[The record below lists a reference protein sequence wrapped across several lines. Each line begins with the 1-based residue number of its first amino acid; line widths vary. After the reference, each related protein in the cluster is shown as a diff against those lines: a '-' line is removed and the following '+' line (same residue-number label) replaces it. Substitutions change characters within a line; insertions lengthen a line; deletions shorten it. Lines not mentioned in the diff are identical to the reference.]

1 MPNPIRSV
9 SLLKQALKDRWGAG
23 AYIDDVL
30 KTTRK
35 KKWSELTDKEKG
47 AYEALES
54 LYSTNDDL
62 FLYEKQLFY
71 ALQDKELFKAFK
83 AGNLDGAFAGKI
95 LDKKINTMFDD
106 YIKRMEE
113 MIKGAESGA
122 KPLKLQGRTYTADD
136 IYAVFQEMLEEALPE
151 LMKEGKSLNMLVYP
165 NGGSIDGAG
174 KLNVIAGA
182 LDAMQDSRA
191 LRIGK
196 GTWQEQGSA
205 ATKMDPTLFNLRR
218 LEAHLD
224 DLPEEQIAGK
234 AGTADDFDFWDGEDA
249 TFFADADIN
258 DWSLNHDRIYAAA
271 DNVAPAGRYKPIKPA
286 EFDIVLE
293 GDVWPLPRKT
303 EKVPKFEVE
312 DIVGGGKEEYH
323 FPVIPSTTG
332 KLSGE
337 TGIAYVERLRAEIAA
352 AEKRSKHGEEIQR
365 AAEEWGL
372 DLSVGDKQDA
382 AIDVERA
389 KATIKRLQ
397 EELDAYLGVT
407 KKQGGGFIDSPLYLR
422 DY

>member
-62 FLYEKQLFY
+62 YLYEKQLFY

-234 AGTADDFDFWDGEDA
+234 AGTADDLDFWDGEDA
-249 TFFADADIN
+249 TSFADADIN

-303 EKVPKFEVE
+303 GKTPKFEV
-312 DIVGGGKEEYH
+312 D
-323 FPVIPSTTG
+323 
-332 KLSGE
+332 E
-337 TGIAYVERLRAEIAA
+337 TGYAYVERLYAEKAA
-352 AEKRSKHGEEIQR
+352 AEQQKYRGQSMQKG
-365 AAEEWGL
+365 
-372 DLSVGDKQDA
+372 DLSIQDNQEGA
-382 AIDVERA
+382 AIVDKAE
-389 KATIKRLQ
+389 ATIKRVQ
-397 EELDAYLGVT
+397 EELDAYLGIT